1 VCLNSIK
8 PDTVKKMGRN
18 MEVNSFSIRCSYIF
32 TANDSDRYL
41 DRCNTRKGGMYKE
54 DNVDENISV

>member
-1 VCLNSIK
+1 
-8 PDTVKKMGRN
+8 MGRN